1 MKKLSAESFFIISI
15 FLLFPGILFSAPT
28 KESLITAWENQ
39 QKTDPNT
46 LAFEEISPNIYR
58 FKTERFPFEGEL
70 RILNITVD
78 EQMSGFEGGF
88 TMGIVEIEL
97 IDLPEDF
104 LEKYSYSYS
113 AWSQSNIL
121 YYDQENEK
129 WLSAKEYYTKAQ
141 ENVPSGVFIDIFNY
155 LPLLFL
161 FLFIIILI
169 IVYNIQRK
177 NRKYL
182 DFVRELSQKETELA
196 EKTFKL
202 SKNSNKLLNDILK
215 ELKKPTKKIKKK

>member
-28 KESLITAWENQ
+28 EKSLISAWENL
-39 QKTDPNT
+39 QKNDSQTIV
-46 LAFEEISPNIYR
+46 FEKLSYNLYR
-58 FKTERFPFEGEL
+58 FKTERFPFDGEL
-70 RILNITVD
+70 KMLNITVD

-88 TMGIVEIEL
+88 TMGIVETEL

-121 YYDQENEK
+121 YYDRENEK

>member
-58 FKTERFPFEGEL
+58 FKTERFPFDGEL

-97 IDLPEDF
+97 VDLPEDF
-104 LEKYSYSYS
+104 LKKYAYSYSN
-113 AWSQSNIL
+113 WSQSNIL

-141 ENVPSGVFIDIFNY
+141 ENLPSGVFIDPFNY
-155 LPLLFL
+155 IPLLFL
-161 FLFIIILI
+161 FFLIIILI
-169 IVYNIQRK
+169 FVYNIQKR

-182 DFVRELSQKETELA
+182 DFVRELSQKETDLA
-196 EKTFKL
+196 EKAYKL
-202 SKNSNKLLNDILK
+202 SKNSNKLLNNILK
-215 ELKKPTKKIKKK
+215 ELKKPTKKTKKK

>member
-1 MKKLSAESFFIISI
+1 MKNSKAEGFFVFCL
-15 FLLFPGILFSAPT
+15 FLLIPMILFSAPT

-46 LAFEEISPNIYR
+46 LAFEKISSNSYR
-58 FKTERFPFEGEL
+58 FKTERFPFDGEL
-70 RILNITVD
+70 KILNVTVD

-97 IDLPEDF
+97 VDLPEDF
-104 LEKYSYSYS
+104 LKKYAYSYSS
-113 AWSQSNIL
+113 WSQNNIL
-121 YYDQENEK
+121 YYDRENEQ

-141 ENVPSGVFIDIFNY
+141 EGLPSGIFIDPFNY
-155 LPLLFL
+155 IPLLFL
-161 FLFIIILI
+161 FFLIIILLFA
-169 IVYNIQRK
+169 YNIQKR

-196 EKTFKL
+196 EKNYKL
-202 SKNSNKLLNDILK
+202 SKSSNKLLKDILK
-215 ELKKPTKKIKKK
+215 ELKKPTKKKK

>member
-58 FKTERFPFEGEL
+58 FKTERFPFDGEL

-97 IDLPEDF
+97 VDLPEDF
-104 LEKYSYSYS
+104 LKKYSYSYS

-141 ENVPSGVFIDIFNY
+141 ENLPSGVFIDPFNY
-155 LPLLFL
+155 IPLLFL
-161 FLFIIILI
+161 FFLIIILI
-169 IVYNIQRK
+169 FVYNIQKR

-182 DFVRELSQKETELA
+182 DFVRELSQKETDLA
-196 EKTFKL
+196 EKAYKL
-202 SKNSNKLLNDILK
+202 SKNSNKLLNNILK
-215 ELKKPTKKIKKK
+215 ELKKPTKKKKK